1 MPELGFGF
9 VLETIELFNLSYVS
23 LSNLHQV
30 KIQLFLGNK
39 KDNRKKSRFKMSFFS
54 RKDPSLSIE
63 KFQMLTNQLIYG
75 KFVLTICI
83 CG

>member
-39 KDNRKKSRFKMSFFS
+39 KDNRKKSRFKMSFFFLVKT
-54 RKDPSLSIE
+54 RHY
-63 KFQMLTNQLIYG
+63 QLRNS
-75 KFVLTICI
+75 KC
-83 CG
+83 